1 MQIILGFIDPLGGVA
16 YGAHIGGFLVGLATG
31 YLWKTLR
38 LYQQQPEA
46 SKPNWYYNKSK
57 NRPNIDEMG
66 VNAQPELIKGP
77 DFYEIIAEI
86 RGVTSTSEIKV
97 DYDPNTNIMRIYSI
111 APSTSEVK
119 IKLPDDVSNPQ
130 VNQIQYLNGIVRIR
144 LR

>member
-1 MQIILGFIDPLGGVA
+1 
-16 YGAHIGGFLVGLATG
+16 
-31 YLWKTLR
+31 
-38 LYQQQPEA
+38 
-46 SKPNWYYNKSK
+46 
-57 NRPNIDEMG
+57 MG